1 MNPSAPE
8 EKPTPQRPPR
18 GSDLVALTVA
28 ICLGV
33 IRDQRVRR
41 SVLFIVMIVIMA
53 MLFCGVVFFDRW
65 LAKHPILFLL
75 YWGACLWFTGL
86 SILMALYD
94 MLMVR
99 KAGIISRRRL
109 AEEMKGE
116 ISRAA
121 SEKPTRPTDPPADS

>member
-18 GSDLVALTVA
+18 GSDLVGLTIA

-41 SVLFIVMIVIMA
+41 SVLFIVMIIIMA

-99 KAGIISRRRL
+99 KAGIISRRKL

-121 SEKPTRPTDPPADS
+121 SEKPDDPPSDP